1 MAVIE
6 KTVKAIFLFIYAD
19 IYNMKIILVSVV
31 EQGGVIMDITRISA
45 ISPIIRIN
53 GLSINDSRTDAK
65 SRKEKKDKEF
75 EKTLKSKQ

>member
-53 GLSINDSRTDAK
+53 GLSINDSKTDAK
-65 SRKEKKDKEF
+65 SRREKKDKEF
-75 EKTLKSKQ
+75 EKALKSKQ